1 MNDPTLDGQG
11 GGLDLGT
18 DLRLVAHPQH
28 ARTPEQ
34 QAEYERQG
42 RLADERARI
51 AWMERRRREREED
64 ERGEETP

>member
-1 MNDPTLDGQG
+1 MIRPWMDKAADWIWE
-11 GGLDLGT
+11 
-18 DLRLVAHPQH
+18 RIFAWYEAHPQH

>member
-1 MNDPTLDGQG
+1 MIRPWMDKAADWIWE
-11 GGLDLGT
+11 
-18 DLRLVAHPQH
+18 RIFAWYEAHPQH

-42 RLADERARI
+42 RLA
-51 AWMERRRREREED
+51 WMERRRREREED